1 MSPEEKLVLIKTHCQ
16 DAIRFDPDHADLAA
30 AILAIIN

>member
-1 MSPEEKLVLIKTHCQ
+1 MSPEEKLDLIKIHCQ
-16 DAIRFDPDHADLAA
+16 EAIRFDPDHVDLAA